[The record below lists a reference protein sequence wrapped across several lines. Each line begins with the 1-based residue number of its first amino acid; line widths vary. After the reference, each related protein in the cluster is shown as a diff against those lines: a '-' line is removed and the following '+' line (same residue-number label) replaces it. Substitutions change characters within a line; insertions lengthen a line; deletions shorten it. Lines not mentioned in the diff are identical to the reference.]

1 MDQFIPISD
10 DKGLYKKTL
19 KEGIG
24 SLPKDGSIVSI
35 YYTGVLEN
43 GTVFEE
49 NKSGDGLIFRIGTK
63 NETDE
68 GTFQVIPGLEKAI
81 RTMRKGEKAIIVM
94 RSDYGYGD
102 EGFLSIPP
110 FSSLIY
116 CIDLISIK

>member
-1 MDQFIPISD
+1 MDQFTPITE
-10 DKGLYKKTL
+10 DKGLYKKIL
-19 KEGIG
+19 REGIG
-24 SLPKDGSIVSI
+24 SFPRDGAIVSI

-43 GTVFEE
+43 GTIFEE
-49 NKSGDGLIFRIGTK
+49 NKSGDGLIFRIGSQ
-63 NETDE
+63 NESED
-68 GTFQVIPGLEKAI
+68 GSFQVIPGLEKAI

-116 CIDLISIK
+116 SIDLINIK